1 MPASLLF
8 LVLIALSGCT
18 PSIAPFSARAYEQA
32 VDLKVDALRLMER
45 AEEPYSRYRSRVEAL
60 EVRLVKAREYA
71 TGRPHNEITA
81 RQWHIMVDPDGYMV
95 GGFFK
100 RWAAEDSLSWGF
112 IREASL
118 QIEAGFDTIIGL
130 ESGKTGSERR

>member
-1 MPASLLF
+1 MHARLLF
-8 LVLIALSGCT
+8 LALIALSGCT

-45 AEEPYSRYRSRVEAL
+45 AEEPYSRHRSRVEAL

-71 TGRPHNEITA
+71 MGRPHNEITA
-81 RQWHIMVDPDGYMV
+81 RQWNIMVDPDGYMA